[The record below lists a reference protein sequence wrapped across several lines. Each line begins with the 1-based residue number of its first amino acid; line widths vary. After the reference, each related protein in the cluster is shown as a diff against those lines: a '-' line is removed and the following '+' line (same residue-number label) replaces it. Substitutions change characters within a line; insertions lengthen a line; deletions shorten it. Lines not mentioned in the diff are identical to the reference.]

1 MAVPSSANPN
11 LAACP
16 PPAAAFRCAPLV
28 VFGHGLSGNRSN
40 VLAVAESLAAKGFVV
55 AALDFPQ
62 HGSRSWCF
70 KNADCDAGGFDGT
83 CTPFPQALPPT
94 YQGDVDPTSGTLRPP
109 GTCTVGVPKASIS
122 GQTFISANFFR
133 TRDTF
138 RQNLLDQA
146 ALVLALA
153 RPPSTVWPLQP
164 ASTDPFTAA
173 IAATGVLVDPSKIY
187 WEGISLGG
195 IAGTEVL
202 ATSSR
207 FSRGVTSV
215 AGATLVDFFTKAPAF
230 QSQVNALFTVLL
242 KPELDAIAP
251 GTPFSPAL
259 VDGTSPSFNAGVAT
273 AYLKTTVTAKWIL
286 DPGDP
291 LNFARHLRTSPLPNV
306 LSPTP
311 ALQLAKDVLGQ
322 VAVGD
327 LVIPNLFN
335 RELFTIG
342 AIDVVEYTSLTY
354 PAAQMHGILGF
365 DSTVQADAA
374 SYLFNLTRPPAPP
387 TQVTIP

>member
-1 MAVPSSANPN
+1 M
-11 LAACP
+11 
-16 PPAAAFRCAPLV
+16 R
-28 VFGHGLSGNRSN
+28 
-40 VLAVAESLAAKGFVV
+40 
-55 AALDFPQ
+55 
-62 HGSRSWCF
+62 
-70 KNADCDAGGFDGT
+70 
-83 CTPFPQALPPT
+83 
-94 YQGDVDPTSGTLRPP
+94 RPP

-138 RQNLLDQA
+138 RQNLIDQA

-173 IAATGVLVDPSKIY
+173 IEATGVLVDPSRIY

-207 FSRGVTSV
+207 FSRGITSV

-242 KPELDAIAP
+242 QLELDAIAP
-251 GTPFSPAL
+251 GIPFSPAL
-259 VDGTSPSFNAGVAT
+259 VDGTSPSFNAGVAS

-291 LNFARHLRTSPLPNV
+291 VNFARHLRTSPLPNV

-327 LVIPNLFN
+327 LVIPKPLQS
-335 RELFTIG
+335 G
-342 AIDVVEYTSLTY
+342 AVHDRS
-354 PAAQMHGILGF
+354 
-365 DSTVQADAA
+365 D
-374 SYLFNLTRPPAPP
+374 RRR
-387 TQVTIP
+387 